1 MPKSLISTFSKE
13 DLQKIVKNC
22 TSMRELERKLGYQS
36 IGNNGKTIQNYLDQ
50 LNISTEHFTGL
61 PKGTIS
67 RTPQNTFIKNSTA
80 TQAVLRRM
88 YTKGN
93 YSPYKCAICGQEP
106 IWNGKPLTLTLDHIN
121 GDNHDDR
128 LENLRWICPNCDR
141 QLPTFCR
148 GSLEKREERKEKTAS
163 KQNYCIDC
171 GKPISS
177 NATRCTKCNYI
188 YLQKMQKT
196 ICLPTVP
203 TSKIDGHKVSK
214 EELEQAL
221 KRNSGNFTKT
231 SKEYGITDN
240 ALRKWCDKFS
250 ISRSSKD
257 YR

>member
-13 DLQKIVKNC
+13 DLQEIVKDC

-61 PKGTIS
+61 AKGAIN

-148 GSLEKREERKEKTAS
+148 GSLEKREERREK
-163 KQNYCIDC
+163 K
-171 GKPISS
+171 K
-177 NATRCTKCNYI
+177 
-188 YLQKMQKT
+188 
-196 ICLPTVP
+196 
-203 TSKIDGHKVSK
+203 
-214 EELEQAL
+214 
-221 KRNSGNFTKT
+221 
-231 SKEYGITDN
+231 
-240 ALRKWCDKFS
+240 
-250 ISRSSKD
+250 
-257 YR
+257 